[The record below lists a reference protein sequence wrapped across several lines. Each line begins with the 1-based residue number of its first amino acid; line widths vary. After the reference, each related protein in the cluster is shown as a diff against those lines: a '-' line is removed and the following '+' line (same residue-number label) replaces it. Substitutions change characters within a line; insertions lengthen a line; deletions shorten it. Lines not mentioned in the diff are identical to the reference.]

1 MIATSHWD
9 LWIELQFHLMQLYV
23 VWIVAPAVFEYGILE
38 YLVSSLRY
46 FWHGMGDWHG
56 ILVGSKRVLFNG
68 WIEEVCVLCIGG
80 MYCSGF

>member
-1 MIATSHWD
+1 MSGTCHWD
-9 LWIELQFHLMQLYV
+9 PWIELQFHLMQLYV

-68 WIEEVCVLCIGG
+68 WIEGVCVLCIGK
-80 MYCSGF
+80 MYCSAF

>member
-1 MIATSHWD
+1 
-9 LWIELQFHLMQLYV
+9 MQLYV

-56 ILVGSKRVLFNG
+56 IPVGYKRVVLNG
-68 WIEEVCVLCIGG
+68 WIEKV
-80 MYCSGF
+80 